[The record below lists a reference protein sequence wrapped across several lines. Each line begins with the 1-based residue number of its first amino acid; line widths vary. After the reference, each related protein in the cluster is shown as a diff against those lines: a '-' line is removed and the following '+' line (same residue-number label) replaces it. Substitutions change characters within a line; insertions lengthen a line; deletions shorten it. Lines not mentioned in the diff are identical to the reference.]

1 MHRLRLVE
9 RSVRRGVNR
18 LSPYPARVAGE
29 ASEPVVVVEAEP
41 SAAAEAEQRG
51 RDLARTARHAAV
63 AALVVIALVAGALA
77 LWKVRLV
84 VALLFL
90 AFTLAAAMRPG
101 VESLHRRGVPR
112 VIGVAVHYAALL
124 GLVGLFLWLIVPQA
138 IDQVQAALGEN
149 ALGEA
154 AQRATGVKHD
164 ILAALDRQLRNL
176 PSTSELFRP
185 AVEYGRKAVE
195 IIIGIFFTFA
205 AAAYWMFERD
215 RAVDLVCS
223 LIARPRRKKVRDT
236 WELVDAKLG
245 AFVRGQLVLI
255 VFVGVV
261 LSACFWAIGL
271 PYWLL
276 VGSFA
281 GLVEIVPVIGPLVA
295 GMAAIGVGLT
305 QSVHLAVLA
314 GVIVFAVRLLE
325 DYLVIPKVLGHSV
338 GLSPLVVLVS
348 VTTVG
353 ILLGGFAV
361 ILAIPIASLVAT
373 VIDVVVRNRNPAEEE
388 VPSLRLTQRKT
399 E

>member
-1 MHRLRLVE
+1 MHRLRMVE

-18 LSPYPARVAGE
+18 LSPYAPRPADDPDAF
-29 ASEPVVVVEAEP
+29 AAVEAEP
-41 SAAAEAEQRG
+41 TAEEIEEARG
-51 RDLARTARHAAV
+51 RDLGRTARHAAV
-63 AALVVIALVAGALA
+63 ASLVVIAIAVAALA
-77 LWKVRLV
+77 LWKARIV

-90 AFTLAAAMRPG
+90 AFTIAAAMRPG

-112 VIGVAVHYAALL
+112 VVGVAIHYGILL

-154 AQRATGVKHD
+154 AAQSTGVKHD
-164 ILAALDRQLRNL
+164 ILAALDRQLQDL
-176 PSTSELFRP
+176 PSTDELFKP
-185 AVEYGRKAVE
+185 ALEYGRKAVE
-195 IIIGIFFTFA
+195 VIVGIFFTFA

-223 LIARPRRKKVRDT
+223 LVARPRRKKLRDT

-255 VFVGVV
+255 IFVGAV
-261 LSACFWAIGL
+261 LSCAFWAIGL

-276 VGSFA
+276 VGAFA
-281 GLVEIVPVIGPLVA
+281 GLVEIVPVIGPLLA
-295 GMAAIGVGLT
+295 GLAAVGVGLT
-305 QSVHLAVLA
+305 ESAHVAILA
-314 GVIVFAVRLLE
+314 GVIVLAVRLFE
-325 DYLVIPKVLGHSV
+325 DYLVIPKLLGHSV

-373 VIDVVVRNRNPAEEE
+373 LIDVLVRDRNPAEEE
-388 VPSLRLTQRKT
+388 VPSLRLTPRQK